1 MYHNSDVSSSFN
13 KDDIIIMDIIISSY
27 EKEKDI
33 TDAAVVALQKLH
45 GTLDVRVEIRST
57 KCNPSSKRFRI
68 IGSTYFRIKR

>member
-13 KDDIIIMDIIISSY
+13 KDDIVIMDIIISSY

-45 GTLDVRVEIRST
+45 GTLDVRVEI
-57 KCNPSSKRFRI
+57 
-68 IGSTYFRIKR
+68 